1 MTMKSRFIAFFV
13 VFALGIFYA
22 HSIQAQA
29 KDWAVPDK
37 YNKMENPVKADKE
50 SIAQGKALWNL
61 HCKSCHGKDGLG
73 DGPKAANLDTAAGD
87 FSSKA
92 FQKQTD
98 GALFYKSWI
107 GRDEMPNYEKK
118 IPEKEDVWHLVNF
131 MRTLGE

>member
-1 MTMKSRFIAFFV
+1 MKSRFIAFFV

-29 KDWAVPDK
+29 KAWAVPDK

-73 DGPKAANLDTAAGD
+73 DGPKAANLDTPAGD